1 MIGAAGRRS
10 CVASSLALI
19 RPLAD
24 KFCTSLFTGCL
35 FALLSACSS
44 PQYRALNSLVEAP
57 LDPLPRYDALGST
70 APLTPS
76 VEQWALYEEHGPFGR
91 VLLTAV
97 LRSGVPGSGWRV
109 ELTRRSAGHVQ
120 RQLVDFSS
128 TKDPFMRMRSRGVQ
142 SSVAKDTVVPAGVFV
157 GAWRE
162 AEAIYHPRV
171 PIYGLLT
178 GRDQQ
183 GNRWRL
189 LRFGL
194 DRPPNA
200 R

>member
-1 MIGAAGRRS
+1 MIGASVRRL
-10 CVASSLALI
+10 CVASSLDVI
-19 RPLAD
+19 RALAD
-24 KFCTSLFTGCL
+24 QLRAPILAGC
-35 FALLSACSS
+35 FVAILSACST
-44 PQYRALNSLVEAP
+44 PQYRALNGLVGAP
-57 LDPLPRYDALGST
+57 LNPLPRYDALGST
-70 APLTPS
+70 SPLTLS

-97 LRSGVPGSGWRV
+97 LRSGVKGSGWRV
-109 ELTRRSAGHVQ
+109 ELTRRSAGRVQ
-120 RQLVDFSS
+120 RQLIHFSS

-142 SSVAKDTVVPAGVFV
+142 SSVAKDIVVPAGVFV
-157 GAWRE
+157 GSWQE

-183 GNRWRL
+183 GNHWRL

>member
-1 MIGAAGRRS
+1 MIGTVHRRL
-10 CVASSLALI
+10 CVASSLSLI
-19 RPLAD
+19 RPLAN
-24 KFCTSLFTGCL
+24 KGWLFVGCL
-35 FALLSACSS
+35 VMFLSSCST

-76 VEQWALYEEHGPFGR
+76 VEQWALYEEHGPLGR
-91 VLLTAV
+91 VLLTVV
-97 LRSGVPGSGWRV
+97 LRSGVLGSGWRV
-109 ELTRRSAGHVQ
+109 ELTRRSSGNVQ
-120 RQLVDFSS
+120 RQLIALNS

-142 SSVAKDTVVPAGVFV
+142 SSVAKGVVVPAGVFV
-157 GAWRE
+157 GSWKE

>member
-1 MIGAAGRRS
+1 MIGAAGRELR
-10 CVASSLALI
+10 VASSLNLI

-24 KFCTSLFTGCL
+24 KLCVPLLIGCL
-35 FALLSACSS
+35 FALLSACST

-76 VEQWALYEEHGPFGR
+76 VEQWALYEERGPLGR

-109 ELTRRSAGHVQ
+109 ELTRRSAGRVQ
-120 RQLVDFSS
+120 RQLIDFSS
-128 TKDPFMRMRSRGVQ
+128 TQDPFMRMRSRGVQ
-142 SSVAKDTVVPAGVFV
+142 SSIAKDILVPAGVFV
-157 GAWRE
+157 GAWQE

-178 GRDQQ
+178 GKDEQ

>member
-1 MIGAAGRRS
+1 MFFSS
-10 CVASSLALI
+10 CS
-19 RPLAD
+19 
-24 KFCTSLFTGCL
+24 T
-35 FALLSACSS
+35 

-76 VEQWALYEEHGPFGR
+76 VEQWALYEEHGPLGR

-97 LRSGVPGSGWRV
+97 LRSGVLGSGWRV
-109 ELTRRSAGHVQ
+109 ELTRRSSGHVQ
-120 RQLVDFSS
+120 RQLIALSS

-142 SSVAKDTVVPAGVFV
+142 SSVAKDILVPAGVFV
-157 GAWRE
+157 GSWKE
-162 AEAIYHPRV
+162 AEALYHPRV

>member
-1 MIGAAGRRS
+1 MIGAADRRW
-10 CVASSLALI
+10 CVASSLTVI
-19 RPLAD
+19 RPLVNQLCVQLLVGCLLIVA
-24 KFCTSLFTGCL
+24 TGC
-35 FALLSACSS
+35 ST

-76 VEQWALYEEHGPFGR
+76 VEQWALYEEYGPFGR
-91 VLLTAV
+91 VLLTVV
-97 LRSGVPGSGWRV
+97 LQSGVPGSGWQV
-109 ELTRRSAGHVQ
+109 ELTRRSAAHVE
-120 RQLVDFSS
+120 RQLIALNSMQ
-128 TKDPFMRMRSRGVQ
+128 DPFMRMQSHGVQ
-142 SSVAKDTVVPAGVFV
+142 SSAEKPIIVPAGVFV
-157 GAWRE
+157 GAWQGD
-162 AEAIYHPRV
+162 EAIYHPRV

-178 GRDQQ
+178 GRDEQ